1 MSAKIFTDAEIKLAP
16 LVGKRC
22 AVLGYGAQG
31 RAQALN
37 LRDSGIAVS
46 IGLPVKSRSRAIA
59 RQDGFRLT
67 TTSLAVRDGD
77 LIFLALP
84 DTKMARIY
92 EREIARSLRPG
103 QALLFAHGFAI
114 FYRTIVP
121 PSNVDVIMVA
131 PKGLGPMVRSQFLEG
146 KGVPCAIAVEQDA
159 TGHARE
165 LAFAYA
171 KAIGGTRAGVFET
184 NFREETEADLLAEQ
198 AVSCGGIN
206 ALVRAGFET
215 LVEAGYQPETA
226 YFECLHE
233 LKFLVDLMHR
243 AGISGMRQR
252 ISETAKWGDI
262 WVGPKIVDA
271 KVKAKMKIALRQIQS
286 GKFAREWLRETRT
299 GKKRYRRLLTEGNKA
314 EIEKVGKRLR
324 ALMPWLGEEKN

>member
-1 MSAKIFTDAEIKLAP
+1 MRAKIFTDAEIKLEP
-16 LVGKRC
+16 LLAKRC

-37 LRDSGIAVS
+37 LRDSGINVL
-46 IGLPVKSRSRAIA
+46 IGLPLSSRSRALA
-59 RQDGFRLT
+59 RKDGFRLAT
-67 TTSLAVRDGD
+67 ASAAVRRAE

-84 DTKMARIY
+84 DTKMAAIY
-92 EREIARSLRPG
+92 QREIAKFLRPG
-103 QALLFAHGFAI
+103 QSLLFAHGFAI
-114 FYRTIVP
+114 YYQTVVP
-121 PSNVDVIMVA
+121 PKDVDVIMVA
-131 PKGLGPMVRSQFLEG
+131 PKGLGPMVRTQFVEG
-146 KGVPCAIAVEQDA
+146 KGVPCALAVHQNA
-159 TGHARE
+159 TGAARE

-184 NFREETEADLLAEQ
+184 TFREETEADLFAEQ

-243 AGISGMRQR
+243 AGISGMRKL
-252 ISETAKWGDI
+252 ISETAKWGDVS
-262 WVGPKIVDA
+262 VGPKIVDRQ
-271 KVKAKMKIALRQIQS
+271 VKKNMQAALQEIRS
-286 GKFAREWLRETRT
+286 GKFARDWLRETRT
-299 GKKRYRRLLTEGNKA
+299 GKKQYRRLLRKDDQT

-324 ALMPWLGEEKN
+324 ALMPWLKEKNN

>member
-1 MSAKIFTDAEIKLAP
+1 MPARIFTDAEIKLDP
-16 LVGKRC
+16 LIGKRC

-37 LRDSGIAVS
+37 LRDSGVS
-46 IGLPVKSRSRAIA
+46 VVVGLPVKSRSRLIA
-59 RQDGFRLT
+59 RGDGFRLT
-67 TTSLAVRDGD
+67 TTSIAVKRAD

-84 DTKMARIY
+84 DTKMAAIY
-92 EREIARSLRPG
+92 RREIAKSLRAG

-114 FYRTIVP
+114 HYRTIVP
-121 PSNVDVIMVA
+121 PKDIDVIMVA
-131 PKGLGPMVRSQFLEG
+131 PKGLGPMVRSQFVEG
-146 KGVPCAIAVEQDA
+146 KGVPCAIAVYQDA
-159 TGHARE
+159 TGQARE

-198 AVSCGGIN
+198 VVSCGGIN

-243 AGISGMRQR
+243 AGISGMRKR

-262 WVGPKIVDA
+262 LVGPRIIDTR
-271 KVKAKMKIALRQIQS
+271 VKKKMKVVLREIQT
-286 GKFAREWLRETRT
+286 GQFAREWLRETRS
-299 GKKRYRRLLTEGNKA
+299 GKKRYRQLLSEGDKA
-314 EIEKVGKRLR
+314 QIEKVGKRLR
-324 ALMPWLGEEKN
+324 ALMPWLSGEKK